1 MKSVSMRPLRLTL
14 STVAASVGLAAQTAW
29 AQAPGAT
36 EQGLP
41 WQVGALFT
49 VNWVLAAVA
58 VAVMSRPIK
67 RLEKPKKIVEDLEA

>member
-1 MKSVSMRPLRLTL
+1 MIKSAVRSMLWL
-14 STVAASVGLAAQTAW
+14 SGVVLVIGLAPQNACAQG
-29 AQAPGAT
+29 PGAA
-36 EQGLP
+36 EAGLP

-58 VAVMSRPIK
+58 VVVMSRPIR

>member
-1 MKSVSMRPLRLTL
+1 MIKSAVRRLLWL
-14 STVAASVGLAAQTAW
+14 SGAVLVIGLAPQNACAQG
-29 AQAPGAT
+29 PGAG
-36 EQGLP
+36 EEGLS